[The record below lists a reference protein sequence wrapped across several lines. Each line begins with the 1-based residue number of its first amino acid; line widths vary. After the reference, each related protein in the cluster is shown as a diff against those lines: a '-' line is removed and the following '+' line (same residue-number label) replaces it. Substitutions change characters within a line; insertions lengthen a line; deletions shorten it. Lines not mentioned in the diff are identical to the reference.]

1 MVVSNPAKVGQ
12 DAGELA
18 CIEPLGVA
26 RHRRRRASRTADD
39 VDAVVY
45 TATADTRPDDAFADL
60 VACLEAGANVV
71 STSFYPLLHP
81 ASAPA
86 PVIEAVE
93 RACAHGDTSVFVSGI
108 DPGWALDILPVLV
121 SGVSA
126 GIEEIRIQEIFNYAL
141 YDQPDVVREVIG
153 FGGPMD
159 ETPLMLLDFS
169 LEMVWAPMVRILAD
183 LARRRARR
191 GAHAGRA
198 PAARA
203 HDRGAGHGHVRGRA
217 RRARSASRCRASST
231 AARSS
236 SWSTSPASTTTAR
249 PTGRR
254 RPQPGG
260 VHRVR
265 ITGHPN
271 LDVTIHGTEPGEP
284 GAAGGGNATAANRIV
299 NAIPAV
305 CAAAA
310 GPVSP
315 LDLPPITGARQI
327 ARPIAR
333 Q

>member
-1 MVVSNPAKVGQ
+1 M
-12 DAGELA
+12 
-18 CIEPLGVA
+18 
-26 RHRRRRASRTADD
+26 
-39 VDAVVY
+39 
-45 TATADTRPDDAFADL
+45 
-60 VACLEAGANVV
+60 

-86 PVIEAVE
+86 PVLDGD
-93 RACAHGDTSVFVSGI
+93 RARRAPNGDSSVFVSGI
-108 DPGWALDILPVLV
+108 DPGWALDILPILV

-126 GIEEIRIQEIFNYAL
+126 GIEEIRVQEIFNYAL

-169 LEMVWAPMVRILAD
+169 LEMVWAPMVRVLAD
-183 LARRRARR
+183 AARRRARR
-191 GAHAGRA
+191 RATSTSSAGRWSARSRSPGMGTFEAGHAGRV
-198 PAARA
+198 PL
-203 HDRGAGHGHVRGRA
+203 RGR
-217 RRARSASRCRASST
+217 RASST
-231 AARSS
+231 AGRCWSS
-236 SWSTSPASTTTAR
+236 STSPASTTTAR

-254 RPQPGG
+254 RRSPAAS
-260 VHRVR
+260 HRVR

-305 CAAAA
+305 CAAPA

-315 LDLPPITGARQI
+315 LDLPPITGARQL
-327 ARPIAR
+327 RR
-333 Q
+333 R